1 VPAVFQF
8 LIIQQQLI
16 IQVLFQYSVHL
27 QHKAVVVA
35 VVEITLTQVA
45 LAVLV
50 VAHLAEY
57 LI

>member
-1 VPAVFQF
+1 M
-8 LIIQQQLI
+8 
-16 IQVLFQYSVHL
+16 QVLFQYSVHL
-27 QHKAVVVA
+27 QHKAVVVV

-45 LAVLV
+45 LAVLA